1 MKAGKVAS
9 YAALDDSML
18 AEFYVAPYHQRQGI
32 GTQLL
37 TMAREAAG
45 SPMSLY
51 VSAGNQNARRFYVP
65 HGFTVTAE
73 SDGSR
78 NEEGEDGEPEMRYE

>member
-1 MKAGKVAS
+1 
-9 YAALDDSML
+9 
-18 AEFYVAPYHQRQGI
+18 
-32 GTQLL
+32 
-37 TMAREAAG
+37 
-45 SPMSLY
+45 MSLY